1 MLKKLFAPPQ
11 KRERLSAEEIK
22 HKYPRYR
29 VQVLISIFVGY
40 MGYYFVRNTTSI
52 LSGILNMSAT
62 EIGIITCASYIAYG
76 LSKFISGLISDE
88 SNSKIFLPVGLFLTG
103 LVNVLIGVIPSVIT
117 SIWLFT
123 IMYLINGWL
132 QGMGYPPGAR
142 TLVYWY
148 DNKERIKYA
157 TIWNL
162 SHNFGGAIAPI
173 LTGVGLALAGND
185 SLNQARAAYWFPGV
199 VACLL
204 AVLVYFLQEDTPES
218 IGLPPIEEYH
228 KEQYTNV
235 VDSSDILEEPE
246 VLGMGEIIKKYIL
259 PNTKLMW
266 ASLYSIFVYIL
277 RYGIVSWT
285 PKFLA
290 TSVQDGGKGITAT
303 AGMGGFSLFEIGG
316 IIGML
321 TAGPQYM
328 ALDFIILLGLGASI
342 YGPVMMVGLYA
353 MELVPKAAAGAASGL
368 TGTFSYVGGATIAT
382 LAIGII
388 IDHFGWG
395 VAFIIFGISGFAAIV
410 CTLLSRDKSLEY
422 W

>member
-285 PKFLA
+285 
-290 TSVQDGGKGITAT
+290 
-303 AGMGGFSLFEIGG
+303 
-316 IIGML
+316 
-321 TAGPQYM
+321 
-328 ALDFIILLGLGASI
+328 
-342 YGPVMMVGLYA
+342 
-353 MELVPKAAAGAASGL
+353 
-368 TGTFSYVGGATIAT
+368 
-382 LAIGII
+382 
-388 IDHFGWG
+388 
-395 VAFIIFGISGFAAIV
+395 
-410 CTLLSRDKSLEY
+410 LSF
-422 W
+422 